1 MNTHCK
7 RAAGFTLIETLVAMA
22 IAAILSSV
30 AYPSYQTQ
38 LLKARRADALVAVHQ
53 VQMAQER
60 WRANHPTY
68 AAIADLALASTSP
81 RGHYAITVTSIDR
94 QRYEVHASASGTQ
107 ANDSGCSHLRL
118 TVDGGN
124 TLYASGLDA
133 SVGNATEANRRCW
146 SL

>member
-1 MNTHCK
+1 MTPRRQ

-22 IAAILSSV
+22 ITAILSSV

-60 WRANHPTY
+60 WRANHPGY

-81 RGHYAITVTSIDR
+81 RGHYAIAVASIDR
-94 QRYEVHASASGTQ
+94 HHYEVTASASGTQ
-107 ANDSGCSHLRL
+107 ANDGACSHLRL

-124 TLYASGLDA
+124 VLYASGADA
-133 SVGNATEANRRCW
+133 TVGNGSEANRRCW